1 MTQEEIKKIIK
12 ASLAQVDDIPMG
24 QVLPSQWKAPK
35 QYRLD
40 KHMIGEVPLEHLC
53 PNQKTDKVIF
63 HLHGGGYIA
72 RYSDIYRDTSLQYSL
87 LADGAEVFSV
97 DYRCAPTSLATTAL
111 DDAIAAYNWILER
124 GYSPENI
131 IFIGDSAGGHLAL
144 TTCLYLKDHDM
155 PLPKAV
161 IVLSPWGYAEPTP
174 ESRRINRE
182 KDLILG
188 SQGAESGKQAYD
200 SDYFKNADKKHPYV
214 SPAYGDYEGFPSML
228 IQAGSYEILLDDSLM
243 IEKRAKKAGVDV
255 QLTIYPEMSHVFQ
268 LVLPM
273 LDESKQ
279 AMLEIKKFMERAYS
293 RK

>member
-1 MTQEEIKKIIK
+1 MTQEEIKQIVE
-12 ASLAQVDDIPMG
+12 ASLLQVDDVPNG
-24 QVLPSQWKAPK
+24 QVLPSEWKVPK
-35 QYRLD
+35 RYRLD
-40 KHMIGEVPLEHLC
+40 KHMIGEVPLEHLY
-53 PNQKTDKVIF
+53 PKKKTDKVIF

-72 RYSDIYRDTSLQYSL
+72 RYSDVYRDGSLQYSL
-87 LADGAEVFSV
+87 LAGGAEVFSV

-111 DDAIAAYNWILER
+111 DDAIAAYTWILEQ
-124 GYSPENI
+124 GYNPKNI
-131 IFIGDSAGGHLAL
+131 IFMGDSAGGHLAL

-161 IVLSPWGYAEPTP
+161 IVFSPWGYAEPTP
-174 ESRRINRE
+174 ESRRSNRE

-188 SQGAESGKQAYD
+188 SHGAKAGKQAYD
-200 SDYFKNADKKHPYV
+200 SIYFKNADKKHPYV
-214 SPAYGDYEGFPSML
+214 SPAYGDYEGFPRML
-228 IQAGSYEILLDDSLM
+228 IQVGSYEILLDDSLM
-243 IEKRAKKAGVDV
+243 IGKRAEKAGVDV

-279 AMLEIKKFMERAYS
+279 AMFEVKKFMKRAYS